1 MFNIVLLIQIFLILI
16 VFFLFWVTDLLT
28 LVSCGILY
36 LIMGSLLLFF
46 LDSDI
51 LINFLLIIDLG
62 VFFIFISFIMMIS
75 KYIDN
80 KYNYTNSIKNI
91 FIFLIV
97 FFIIYFYIIYLF
109 SLDLNLNFTLSWN
122 FFINFINYNYINF
135 LIYTT
140 DMVLYKEIY
149 FNINYLEFI
158 LINLQLSLSLILIY
172 ILYLLILKINFKYL
186 NIFNINKIS
195 FKKINSIYFFKSQ
208 NYFYQYNVP
217 ANSGVFFKKKY
228 DTKTNSTSN
237 IR

>member
-1 MFNIVLLIQIFLILI
+1 MFLIQIFLII
-16 VFFLFWVTDLLT
+16 IIFFLFWITDLLT
-28 LVSCGILY
+28 LISCGILY
-36 LIMGSLLLFF
+36 LLMGSLLLFF

-91 FIFLIV
+91 FIFLIIL
-97 FFIIYFYIIYLF
+97 FILYFYIMYLF
-109 SLDLNLNFTLSWN
+109 CIDINLNFSLSWN
-122 FFINFINYNYINF
+122 FFINFINYNSISF

-158 LINLQLSLSLILIY
+158 LINIQLALSLILIY
-172 ILYLLILKINFKYL
+172 VLYLLILKINFKYI

-195 FKKINSIYFFKSQ
+195 FKKVNSIYFFKNQ
-208 NYFYQYNVP
+208 NVFNQYNIP
-217 ANSGVFFKKKY
+217 ASSGVFFKKKY
-228 DTKTNSTSN
+228 DTKANSTIN

>member
-1 MFNIVLLIQIFLILI
+1 MLNMVLILQVFLIFI
-16 VFFLFWVTDLLT
+16 IFFLFWITDLLT
-28 LVSCGILY
+28 LISCGILY
-36 LIMGSLLLFF
+36 LITGSLLLFF
-46 LDSDI
+46 LDSDV

-80 KYNYTNSIKNI
+80 KYNYINSIKSI
-91 FIFLIV
+91 FIFLISIFV
-97 FFIIYFYIIYLF
+97 IYLYTLYVF
-109 SLDLNLNFTLSWN
+109 NCDLNLNFSLSWN
-122 FFINFINYNYINF
+122 FFINFINYSYINF

-158 LINLQLSLSLILIY
+158 LINLQLSLSLVLVY
-172 ILYLLILKINFKYL
+172 ILYTLIIKINFKHI

-195 FKKINSIYFFKSQ
+195 FKKINSIYFFKNQ
-208 NYFYQYNVP
+208 NSFYQYNVP

-228 DTKTNSTSN
+228 DTKANSTTN
-237 IR
+237 VR